1 MFKLRKFIY
10 VYICVCVFVCLCIYI
25 YIYIYIYVYVY
36 VYGRELSFKVQ
47 ELVVLDFH
55 EFCSEIGSSQE

>member
-1 MFKLRKFIY
+1 MYIY
-10 VYICVCVFVCLCIYI
+10 VCVCLCVCI

-36 VYGRELSFKVQ
+36 GREFGFKVR